1 MDKLT
6 DEDIDVFIKSYQSNL
21 LEGMTPNSKIPIWI
35 EYLKTKKHYRKNGMD
50 EDFFFN
56 KRFGMSNDDINQLQQ
71 LIYRVKQGKKIN
83 KNIDSSVIGNNF
95 VGKSASSTY
104 SDFNEGNE
112 YDESDA
118 NKFEIMSE
126 VQSAMDDYYSKM
138 KKQKE
143 KKLAWKNGNK
153 DYRYQRELSLAG
165 SVNNTPDRYYS
176 EEMTQDRPQIEYDV
190 QSFARSPL
198 FNMSKTN
205 IINRIDQ
212 VNEILQHNNLITN
225 DFDTEYKRAVPVI
238 NTNKKGTYRS
248 DFDMELINKTLADE
262 NYMGSNNRLNN
273 ANNANNANSDPAATR
288 FWQDQDILNPGSQT
302 RKTAIKNQ
310 QPFENQFQYL
320 DCNFNRVMDPRL
332 IGESSRSD
340 NRTIMKR

>member
-1 MDKLT
+1 MDQLT
-6 DEDIDVFIKSYQSNL
+6 DEDINVFIKSYQTNL
-21 LEGMTPNSKIPIWI
+21 LEGMTPNSKIPVWI
-35 EYLKTKKHYRKNGMD
+35 EYLKTKRYYRQNGMD

-56 KRFGMSNDDINQLQQ
+56 KRFGMSNDDLNQLQQ

-83 KNIDSSVIGNNF
+83 KNTDSSVIGNNF
-95 VGKSASSTY
+95 VGKSVASTY
-104 SDFNEGNE
+104 SDFNEGTE

-126 VQSAMDDYYSKM
+126 VQGAMDDYYKKM

-190 QSFARSPL
+190 QSFAKSPL

-212 VNEILQHNNLITN
+212 VSDILQHNNLITN

-238 NTNKKGTYRS
+238 NTNKKSTYRT
-248 DFDMELINKTLADE
+248 DFDMELINQF
-262 NYMGSNNRLNN
+262 NQNNGDNMDNRNN
-273 ANNANNANSDPAATR
+273 QNIRNNDPAATR

-302 RKTAIKNQ
+302 RKAAIKNE

-320 DCNFNRVMDPRL
+320 DCNYNRVMDPRL